1 MKEHALLFGKSRS
14 LVGILTESNGQ
25 NNSKRLPAVII
36 LNSGL
41 VHHIGPNRL
50 SVKLARCL
58 AESGFVV
65 FRIDFSGIG
74 DSPASSENMP
84 ILERWIKETR
94 AAMDLVAELRG
105 IDRFILLGNCSGA
118 GISFLTAKTDARV
131 AGAVLINFQGEKTL
145 LRYFLK
151 LVLFNPKAWLRIIK
165 GSVKISF
172 VSNALVSFF
181 HDFFTPETTQSY
193 GSSEIVA
200 DFEILKSRDID
211 LLLVYSEWD
220 PGLSYFK
227 AKLRKR
233 LSSLSLDRKLKVE
246 VIPGINHDF
255 GLLRG
260 QEDLIRKVS
269 SWASEIVQGR
279 S

>member
-1 MKEHALLFGKSRS
+1 MKEHALLFGESRS
-14 LVGILTESNGQ
+14 LVGILTESIDRDI
-25 NNSKRLPAVII
+25 SKKLPAVII
-36 LNSGL
+36 LNTGL

-65 FRIDFSGIG
+65 FRVDFSGIG
-74 DSPASSENMP
+74 DSPVGSDNMP
-84 ILERWIKETR
+84 IFERWIKETR
-94 AAMDLVAELRG
+94 AAMDMVAEQRG
-105 IDRFILLGNCSGA
+105 IDRFIVLGNCSGA
-118 GISFLTAKTDARV
+118 AVSFLTARTDPRV
-131 AGAVLINFQGEKTL
+131 AGAVLINLQGEKTL

-151 LVLFNPKAWLRIIK
+151 LALFNPKVWLRIIK
-165 GSVKISF
+165 GSVKVSF
-172 VSNALVSFF
+172 VSSALASFI
-181 HDFFTPETTQSY
+181 HDRFTRKTADSY

-200 DFEILKSRDID
+200 DFEVLKSLSID

-227 AKLRKR
+227 AKLRKK
-233 LSSLSLDRKLKVE
+233 LSSLSLDGKLKVE
-246 VIPGINHDF
+246 VIPGINHSF

-260 QEDLIRKVS
+260 QEDLIRRVS